1 MTPLNRW
8 NPFDLEYKGTFN
20 RPLGKTVDAKGRN
33 GGRNPEKAYNGTNS
47 KKYYQTPAAFYS
59 GGEVATDAADTTQNS
74 VGVLD
79 RNGVDVRIT
88 RASGTLVERGYC
100 VSDIQ

>member
-33 GGRNPEKAYNGTNS
+33 GGKTPEKAYNGTNS
-47 KKYYQTPAAFYS
+47 KKYYQTPAAFFL
-59 GGEVATDAADTTQNS
+59 E
-74 VGVLD
+74 
-79 RNGVDVRIT
+79 
-88 RASGTLVERGYC
+88 ER
-100 VSDIQ
+100 